1 MSALTLHGYTPASS
15 VVSDFTAEKYH
26 YTVSTNRGAI
36 RARAVF
42 HATNAYSSHLLPSL
56 IGKNGVY
63 GCKAHMLAAQPNKI
77 APNLQLTRG
86 FGYRDFYHWILQ
98 RPNNGPYLYGLAT
111 AEKVGDY
118 NDNITLPENNQYRKD
133 MLRFLETVFPH
144 HFEQI
149 NVKRDILYDW
159 TGIQAFTTDGA
170 SRVGRPTKGRP
181 GEYASVGH
189 NGEGMGRC
197 FACATVA
204 TDAMLNYLQENK
216 SWTPPEWFPTSFS
229 MNLGSGDF

>member
-86 FGYRDFYHWILQ
+86 FGYQDFYHWILQ

-111 AEKVGDY
+111 AEKMGDY

-170 SRVGRPTKGRP
+170 SRVGRPTKGSP